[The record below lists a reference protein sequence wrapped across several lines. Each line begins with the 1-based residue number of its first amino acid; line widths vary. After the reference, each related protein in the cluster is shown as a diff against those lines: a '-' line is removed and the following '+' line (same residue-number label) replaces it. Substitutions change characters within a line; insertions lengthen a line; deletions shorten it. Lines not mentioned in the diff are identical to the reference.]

1 MAKKASTK
9 KTAAKSTASKA
20 VEKTTVEKVD
30 VKETTKPVAE
40 EIAAEEVVKKETPK
54 KETTKKAAPKKEAA
68 KKAGEEVII
77 KADVSGKSKKA
88 SDNFKVYE
96 NKKGP
101 KISTV
106 TRNVI
111 EKDDLYFK
119 DIDGTGKVSKVNDWR
134 LPAAERAAEYVKL
147 LTTDEKIGQ
156 LFISDWR
163 MGKYVPEI
171 QANDK
176 GEKSE
181 PKLDESGTLDEAP
194 FIGKTIFGEQNL
206 PGTSTLLKEWFARH
220 LILRANA
227 QVDEITDYL
236 NQLQCVAE
244 ECEHFVP
251 VSVASNSRNENG
263 EVVFGMNDAGG
274 VFPTWPGTL
283 GIAAAA
289 KGDNI
294 EVIDQF
300 SDAVRRSW
308 NAVGLRKGY
317 MYMADVMSDPR
328 WQRSY
333 GTFGEDPE
341 FIKEAF
347 EHMIPRIQG
356 SKDGVTE
363 DGVAMTVKH
372 FPGGGARENGFDPH
386 YAAGQWN
393 VYQTEG
399 SLQKYHIP
407 AFQTAVDLKA
417 ASIMPYYAKPALEKS
432 EEQQDM
438 KGKKMAMKPYGFA
451 FNKPFIDGLLRKQ
464 MGFQGY
470 VNSDT
475 GIVHNMKWGVEM
487 LDEPERIGFAIN
499 NAGVD
504 LISGLF
510 DNEFAMEAYKRATN
524 DYYEKN
530 KVPKGFKKEEIVLTD
545 EVIDRAVTRT
555 LTEMFELG
563 MFEDTYR
570 DVKAAQTAVATKEDW
585 DNAYEAHLKSVT
597 VLKNDWVLPL
607 TPEKTWEKNVY
618 AEAFHKDPRMAEKLT
633 ADLRSMLTQINLV
646 DDPKDADY
654 AILMLYPSSGEY
666 FHATK
671 GYLELDI
678 CEGKIVQD
686 VDDKCRPV
694 AQTHW
699 ETTLHG
705 IDRIEY
711 ISDTVRANAG
721 KVIINVNFTLAWMLG
736 NVEPFAD
743 ALTAGFDTYPQ
754 AVLDVIRG
762 LYAPTG
768 KLPFTLPRGDEV
780 LAVNPDGV
788 CISPNDVP
796 GYDKDK
802 YMPDHLKDENG
813 KAYAYRDGHGNYYE
827 LDFGLTW

>member
-1 MAKKASTK
+1 MEEENMA
-9 KTAAKSTASKA
+9 
-20 VEKTTVEKVD
+20 V
-30 VKETTKPVAE
+30 
-40 EIAAEEVVKKETPK
+40 
-54 KETTKKAAPKKEAA
+54 
-68 KKAGEEVII
+68 
-77 KADVSGKSKKA
+77 KA
-88 SDNFKVYE
+88 SDTFQVYE

-111 EKDDLYFK
+111 EKNKLYFK

-134 LPAAERAAEYVKL
+134 IPAAERAKAYVKL
-147 LTTDEKIGQ
+147 LSREEKIGQ

-163 MGKYVPEI
+163 MGKYVPEV

-194 FIGKTIFGEQNL
+194 FVGKTIFGEQNL
-206 PGTSTLLKEWFARH
+206 PPTSVLLKEWFARH

-227 QVDEITDYL
+227 PAEDITDYL

-263 EVVFGMNDAGG
+263 EIVFGMNDAGG

-289 KGDNI
+289 KGDSI
-294 EVIDQF
+294 KVVDQF
-300 SDAVRRSW
+300 ADAVRRSW
-308 NAVGLRKGY
+308 NGVGLRKGY

-333 GTFGEDPE
+333 GTFGEDPK
-341 FIKEAF
+341 FIKKVF
-347 EHMIPRIQG
+347 EHIIPRIQG
-356 SKDGVTE
+356 SKEGVTT

-386 YAAGQWN
+386 YEAGQWN
-393 VYQTEG
+393 VYQTKG

-417 ASIMPYYAKPALEKS
+417 SSIMPYYAKPAKEKS
-432 EEQQDM
+432 QKQKDKEGKDM
-438 KGKKMAMKPYGFA
+438 EMQPYGFA

-464 MGFQGY
+464 MGFTGY

-499 NAGVD
+499 HSGVD

-510 DNEFAMEAYKRATN
+510 DNEYAMEAYKRSKN
-524 DYYEKN
+524 KYYETHA
-530 KVPKGFKKEEIVLTD
+530 VPEGFKKEEIVLTD
-545 EVIDRAVTRT
+545 EAIDRAVTRT

-563 MFEDTYR
+563 MFEDSYR
-570 DVKAAQTAVATKEDW
+570 DVKAAKKAVATKKDW
-585 DNAYEAHLKSVT
+585 DNAYAAHLKSVT

-607 TPEKTWEKNVY
+607 TPEKTWQKNIY
-618 AEAFHKDPRMAEKLT
+618 AEAFHKDSKTAEKLT
-633 ADLRSMLTQINLV
+633 AELRAMLTQMNIV
-646 DDPKDADY
+646 DDPKDADF

-678 CEGKIVQD
+678 CENKEVHD
-686 VDDKCRPV
+686 VDEKCRPMKE
-694 AQTHW
+694 THL
-699 ETTLHG
+699 ETTLSNM
-705 IDRIEY
+705 DRIRY
-711 ISDTVRANAG
+711 ISETVRANEG
-721 KVIINVNFTLAWMLG
+721 KVIMNVNFTLAWMLG
-736 NVEPFAD
+736 NVEPYAD

-780 LAVNPDGV
+780 LAVDENGV
-788 CISPNDVP
+788 CISPNDVV

-802 YMPDHLKDENG
+802 YMPDSMKDENG

-827 LDFGLTW
+827 LNFGLGW

>member
-1 MAKKASTK
+1 MA
-9 KTAAKSTASKA
+9 
-20 VEKTTVEKVD
+20 V
-30 VKETTKPVAE
+30 
-40 EIAAEEVVKKETPK
+40 
-54 KETTKKAAPKKEAA
+54 
-68 KKAGEEVII
+68 
-77 KADVSGKSKKA
+77 KA

-96 NKKGP
+96 NPKGP

-106 TRNVI
+106 TRKVI
-111 EKDDLYFK
+111 EKVEKKEKLYFK

-134 LPAAERAAEYVKL
+134 LPATERAEAYVKT
-147 LTTDEKIGQ
+147 LTLEEKIGQ

-163 MGKYVPEI
+163 MGKYVKPLE
-171 QANDK
+171 ANSK

-194 FIGKTIFGEQNL
+194 LIGRNIFGDMNL
-206 PGTSTLLKEWFARH
+206 PGTSTFLKEWFGRH
-220 LILRANA
+220 TILRENPP
-227 QVDEITDYL
+227 VEDLVDYL
-236 NQLQCVAE
+236 NQLQAVAE
-244 ECEHFVP
+244 ECKHFVP
-251 VSVASNSRNENG
+251 VEVTSNSRNEHG
-263 EVVFGMNDAGG
+263 EKVFGMNDAGG

-283 GIAAAA
+283 GVAAAA
-289 KGDNI
+289 KGDSI
-294 EVIDQF
+294 KVVDQF
-300 SDAVRRSW
+300 AEAVRRSW
-308 NAVGLRKGY
+308 EAVGLRKGY

-328 WQRSY
+328 WQRTY
-333 GTFGEDPE
+333 GTFGEDPK
-341 FIKEAF
+341 FIKKTF

-356 SKDGVTE
+356 GKTGVTK

-393 VYQTEG
+393 VYQTKD
-399 SLQKYHIP
+399 SLKKYHLP

-432 EEQQDM
+432 AAQKD
-438 KGKKMAMKPYGFA
+438 KAGKKMEMQPYGFA
-451 FNKPFIDGLLRKQ
+451 FNKPFIDGLLRNQ
-464 MGFQGY
+464 MGFEGY
-470 VNSDT
+470 VNSDS
-475 GIVHNMKWGVEM
+475 GIIHNMCWGVEM
-487 LDEPERIGFAIN
+487 LDKPERIGFAIN

-504 LISGLF
+504 LISGSF
-510 DNEFAMEAYKRATN
+510 DIEDAMEAYKRSKN

-530 KVPKGFKKEEIVLTD
+530 PVPEGFTKEELVLTD
-545 EVIDRAVTRT
+545 EAINRAVART

-570 DVKAAQTAVATKEDW
+570 DVKAAKKVISNQKDW
-585 DNAYEAHLKSVT
+585 DNAYAAHLKSVT

-607 TPEKTWEKNVY
+607 TPEATWEKNVY
-618 AEAFHKDPRMAEKLT
+618 AEAFHKDPRMAEQYTKE
-633 ADLRSMLTQINLV
+633 LRELLTQINLV

-678 CEGKIVQD
+678 CEGKVVHD

-694 AQTHW
+694 EATHE
-699 ETTLHG
+699 ETTLTG
-705 IDRIEY
+705 AERIQY
-711 ISDTVRANAG
+711 ISETVRANNG

-736 NVEPFAD
+736 NIEPYAD
-743 ALTAGFDTYPQ
+743 ALTAGFNTYPQ

-762 LYAPTG
+762 LYQPTG

-780 LAVNPDGV
+780 LAVNEDGV

-796 GYDKDK
+796 GYDKDQ

>member
-1 MAKKASTK
+1 MA
-9 KTAAKSTASKA
+9 
-20 VEKTTVEKVD
+20 V
-30 VKETTKPVAE
+30 
-40 EIAAEEVVKKETPK
+40 
-54 KETTKKAAPKKEAA
+54 
-68 KKAGEEVII
+68 
-77 KADVSGKSKKA
+77 KA

-106 TRNVI
+106 TRKVI
-111 EKDDLYFK
+111 EKVEKKETLYFK

-134 LPAAERAAEYVKL
+134 LPAAERAAAYVKL
-147 LTTDEKIGQ
+147 LTVDEKIGQ

-163 MGKYVPEI
+163 MGKYVPEV

-181 PKLDESGTLDEAP
+181 PKLDESGTLDEAV

-227 QVDEITDYL
+227 QADEITDYL
-236 NQLQCVAE
+236 NQLQAVAE
-244 ECEHFVP
+244 ECKHFVP
-251 VSVASNSRNENG
+251 VSVASNSRNEYG

-274 VFPTWPGTL
+274 VFPSWPGTL

-289 KGDNI
+289 KGDSMK
-294 EVIDQF
+294 VVDQF
-300 SDAVRRSW
+300 ADAVRRSW

-333 GTFGEDPE
+333 GTFGEDPK
-341 FIKEAF
+341 FVKKAF

-356 SKDGVTE
+356 SKNGVTT

-393 VYQTEG
+393 VYQTKG
-399 SLQKYHIP
+399 SLQKYHLP

-417 ASIMPYYAKPALEKS
+417 SSIMPYYAKPALEKS
-432 EEQQDM
+432 QPQKDKEGNPMEMQ
-438 KGKKMAMKPYGFA
+438 PYGFA

-464 MGFQGY
+464 MGFEGY

-510 DNEFAMEAYKRATN
+510 DNEYAKEAYKRATN
-524 DYYEKN
+524 KYYEKN
-530 KVPKGFKKEEIVLTD
+530 PVPEGFKKEEIVLTD
-545 EVIDRAVTRT
+545 EAIDRAVTRT

-570 DVKAAQTAVATKEDW
+570 DVEKAKEAVATKEDW

-597 VLKNDWVLPL
+597 LLKNDWVLPL
-607 TPEKTWEKNVY
+607 TPEKTWKKNVY
-618 AEAFHKDPRMAEKLT
+618 AEVFHKDPRMAEKMTVEFRGQLN
-633 ADLRSMLTQINLV
+633 DVNLV
-646 DDPKDADY
+646 YDPKDADY
-654 AILMLYPSSGEY
+654 AILMLHPSSGEY

-678 CEGKIVQD
+678 CEGKVVHD
-686 VDDKCRPV
+686 VDEKCRPMEE
-694 AQTHW
+694 THW
-699 ETTLHG
+699 ETTLHNIG
-705 IDRIEY
+705 RIEY
-711 ISDTVRANAG
+711 ISDTVRANHG

-743 ALTAGFDTYPQ
+743 ALTAGYDTYSQ
-754 AVLDVIRG
+754 AVLDVIQGRFN
-762 LYAPTG
+762 PVG